1 MTDQT
6 LNQGGAILKGKWL
19 KREWGAS
26 EWVKRTVAV
35 TFCLGLVVTLGA
47 VFTRVIAARVPEQR
61 ATLEKL
67 ITDRTGL
74 EVRFDNVHFAWDLDG
89 TSAVFTRVELTDPD
103 RGRVHVL
110 APELRV
116 EFDTWD
122 FLRHHQFS
130 LGHVT
135 LSSPDIE
142 IVGDPEESLMQAV
155 APRARRGSQAG
166 VRADEAALVH
176 RYLGWAG
183 LMPSGR
189 IEVEGARVHLRRRGE
204 RVPGHSFTLS
214 QAVVSRSAGSFSA
227 YGTMLLSQDLGQSL
241 FVSAKLDGLDAG
253 ARLSGDLR
261 FIARRVFLDKLDVP
275 GLRGR
280 GTIDAKLVLQDGR
293 IASGSWEASA
303 RELLVND
310 GTRFDHVT
318 VNGTLARAAD
328 DVLLDFTDLQLTR
341 GARLERAPAL
351 HARLELEP
359 DLKIARTTVRAERV
373 PFMAAEFVAGLLAPQ
388 TARVFPAVPGG
399 WVPTAGELRAVRF
412 DSGRRRISPES
423 WQLSAQVSRLEL
435 TRPADS
441 ATVGQLAVNV
451 RRDARGLV
459 LAFDA
464 ANTATLRMGAMQQP
478 RPVQLAGSLA
488 LVPGDGAW
496 RFDEFSAV
504 TGPGNFSV
512 DGEWHPGAKRAEPL
526 RVALKQVD
534 HALLRELWTLVA
546 ADSVVPEPWSRI
558 EQGVIGEGSVELA
571 PAADGAVNWGRSRG
585 TLALSDLA
593 ASGEDAPRLAGG
605 QGKLNFARG
614 GAQLTL
620 ESGTVDDLVIDG
632 VRLDWPRSGTPRLHA
647 LFEGQMESRL
657 LRGMLK
663 SQGLERLSGAV
674 SLEADARGE
683 RELRRPELWRVT
695 ARVSGATV
703 PLAGGLP
710 PIEKLSGTIRY
721 SAQQLRALSL
731 QGSWLGGP
739 VEIESRRTAATSRG
753 LPAFSVS
760 GLAEADPLLEL
771 LGGAEAANRVSGQ
784 LAWNGSVQ
792 PGADSGNWQVTL
804 SSNLSGLES
813 HLPEP
818 FAKNRA
824 RSVPVTAELRI
835 GADGI
840 REFNVDGREIS
851 VHGQV
856 RAGAV
861 NATFKVQGVSGELRR
876 AAGRRSDPEVK
887 IESLD
892 LARAPALLA
901 ASGALLPAEG
911 ELALQVDKLRYG
923 GREFGALHASIA
935 RRGEGLDFSL
945 DTPATAL
952 HELSARGRCETRG
965 HCRAEFSADT
975 VQLAALLRE
984 VQLPTEWPA
993 TSLRAS
999 GTLDWPVDSADIAR
1013 ALAGSFELST
1023 QGLDAEH
1030 QLSARATL
1038 ADGQILLVDVQG
1050 TGPEPDQVFR
1060 GTGRVGL
1067 VARVYDLTVDY
1078 ERIALAATAVPSPA
1092 RARFARAWNAMRG
1105 SAARHGWTAAPE
1117 TRRVQWHGTW
1127 D

>member
-6 LNQGGAILKGKWL
+6 LNQGGDILR
-19 KREWGAS
+19 REWGAS
-26 EWVKRTVAV
+26 QWVKRTVAV

-89 TSAVFTRVELTDPD
+89 TSAVFTRVELTDPE

-142 IVGDPEESLMQAV
+142 IVGDPEESLVPAV
-155 APRARRGSQAG
+155 APRATRVRQGGARQSG
-166 VRADEAALVH
+166 VRADEAAVVQ

-214 QAVVSRSAGSFSA
+214 QAVVSRAAGSFSA

-261 FIARRVFLDKLDVP
+261 FIARRVFLDKLAVP

-280 GTIDAKLVLQDGR
+280 GTIDAKLALRDGR

-303 RELLVND
+303 RELAMNGD

-318 VNGTLARAAD
+318 VNGTLARDAD

-359 DLKIARTTVRAERV
+359 DLKIARTTVRAERI

-388 TARVFPAVPGG
+388 TARAFPELPGG
-399 WVPTAGELRAVRF
+399 WVPKAGELRAVHF
-412 DSGRRRISPES
+412 DSGQRRISPES

-435 TRPADS
+435 TRPKDH
-441 ATVGQLAVNV
+441 ATVAQLAVNV

-459 LAFDA
+459 LAFDPA
-464 ANTATLRMGAMQQP
+464 STATLRMAASQEP

-488 LVPGDGAW
+488 LVRGNGAW
-496 RFDEFSAV
+496 RFEEFSAV
-504 TGPGNFSV
+504 TGPGNFNV
-512 DGEWHPGAKRAEPL
+512 NGEWHPGAKRAAAL

-534 HALLRELWTLVA
+534 HALLRDLWTLVA
-546 ADSVVPEPWSRI
+546 ADPAVPEPWSRI
-558 EQGVIGEGSVELA
+558 EQGVIGEGNVELA
-571 PAADGAVNWGRSRG
+571 PATDGAVNWSRSRG

-605 QGKLNFARG
+605 RGKLNFARG

-620 ESGTVDDLVIDG
+620 ESGTIDDLVIDG

-647 LFEGQMESRL
+647 LFEGQLDSRL

-663 SQGLERLSGAV
+663 SPGLERLSGAV

-683 RELRRPELWRVT
+683 RELRRPELWRIT
-695 ARVSGATV
+695 ARVSDATV

-721 SAQQLRALSL
+721 SAQQLRGLSL

-739 VEIESRRTAATSRG
+739 VEIESRRTAASRG
-753 LPAFSVS
+753 LPAFAVS

-784 LAWNGSVQ
+784 FAWNGSVQ
-792 PGADSGNWQVTL
+792 PGAHSGSWQVTL

-813 HLPEP
+813 QLPEP
-818 FAKNRA
+818 FAKARA
-824 RSVPVTAELRI
+824 RNVPVSAELRI

-840 REFNVDGREIS
+840 HEFNVDGREIS

-856 RAGAV
+856 HAGAV
-861 NATFKVQGVSGELRR
+861 NAHFKVQEVSGELRR

-887 IESLD
+887 MESLD

-901 ASGALLPAEG
+901 ASGALLPVEG
-911 ELALQVDKLRYG
+911 ELALQVDQLRYG
-923 GREFGALHASIA
+923 GREFGALQASIA
-935 RRGEGLDFSL
+935 RQGEGLDFSL

-952 HELSARGRCETRG
+952 HQLSARGRCEPRG
-965 HCRAEFSADT
+965 RCRAEFSADT
-975 VQLAALLRE
+975 AQLAALLRE

-1013 ALAGSFELST
+1013 ALAGSFELT
-1023 QGLDAEH
+1023 AQGVDAEH

-1038 ADGQILLVDVQG
+1038 ADGQILLADVQG

-1067 VARVYDLTVDY
+1067 VARDYDLTVDY
-1078 ERIALAATAVPSPA
+1078 ERVALAATAVPSPA
-1092 RARFARAWNAMRG
+1092 RARFARAWNAVRG

-1117 TRRVQWHGTW
+1117 TRRVQWHGTF